1 MIKELKLK
9 LLISMTE
16 PFIVRAL
23 LKGHLRW
30 LVDQGYEVTVMCSSG
45 EHLQWILDQGASVKE
60 INICRR
66 PSIFSDLKCLFEIIF
81 FLRNYKPNIIHYS
94 TPKSSLLT
102 PLAVFFGRVKC
113 KSVYTVR
120 GRVYENMTGI
130 KRSIFVM
137 WEKFSCWI
145 ADKVIFISKEMRE
158 DFVSNGLVSSA
169 KAVLPGMGSSNGFDT
184 TIFRQPSFEEITASK
199 QYFGV
204 SHFDKVLVYA
214 GRLAVDKGIEDLLG
228 VFKILSSNDPSFGL
242 LLIGEQEVNIKKL
255 IDQFNIDHSRVKIH
269 SWTHDIK
276 AGFWAS
282 DVMLFPSFRE
292 GFGNVCV
299 ESILCGVPVVCYD
312 VIGCRESVNDKVSG
326 FIVPFRDISLMAE
339 TIITLFDNA
348 SMRAKMVKDGRRWAS
363 ANFSQKKIW
372 SSILTT
378 YKELLGADA

>member
-1 MIKELKLK
+1 
-9 LLISMTE
+9 MTE

-23 LKGHLRW
+23 LKGHLQW
-30 LVDQGYEVTVMCSSG
+30 LVDQGHEVTVMCRAG
-45 EHLQWILDQGASVKE
+45 EHLQWILDQGVNVKE

-66 PSIFSDLKCLFEIIF
+66 PSIFLDLKCLFEIII
-81 FLRNYKPNIIHYS
+81 FLRQYKPNIIHYS

-102 PLAVFFGRVKC
+102 PLAVFLGRVRC

-130 KRSIFVM
+130 KRFVFVT

-145 ADKVIFISKEMRE
+145 ADKVIFISKEMRD
-158 DFVSNGLVSSA
+158 DFISNGVVCSVD
-169 KAVLPGMGSSNGFDT
+169 AVLPGMGSSNGFDL
-184 TIFRQPSFEEITASK
+184 TIFRQPSIEEIITSK

-214 GRLAVDKGIEDLLG
+214 GRLAVDKGIEDLLD
-228 VFKILSSNDPSFGL
+228 VFKILSSKDPSFGL
-242 LLIGEQEVNIKKL
+242 LLIGEPEVDIKKL
-255 IDQFNIDHSRVKIH
+255 MDQFNIDHSRVKIH
-269 SWTHDIK
+269 NWTPDIT

-312 VIGCRESVNDKVSG
+312 VIGCRESVNDQVSG
-326 FIVPFRDISLMAE
+326 CIVPFRDISSMAE
-339 TIITLFDNA
+339 AVLMLFDDA

-363 ANFSQKKIW
+363 ANFSQKIIW
-372 SSILTT
+372 TSILTT
-378 YKELLGADA
+378 YEELLGAHA